1 MKKSFSARAPI
12 TLLLWATLALPLAAE
27 AQNIAIV
34 NGKAVPKA
42 RVDLL
47 LQQAQR
53 AGQQVTPEMEGQ
65 AKEQVVLREIFAPV
79 RPNTNSK
86 WSRRARPC

>member
-1 MKKSFSARAPI
+1 MIRKTFAARASAAAVAAV
-12 TLLLWATLALPLAAE
+12 LSLPLAAV

-53 AGQQVTPEMEGQ
+53 AGQQVSPEMQGM
-65 AKEQVVLREIFAPV
+65 AKDEVVRREIFATT
-79 RPNTNSK
+79 RRRWN
-86 WSRRARPC
+86 WRARAS